1 MWGPSLQFLA
11 APPQTALLFGRLSV
25 AIIGIAIPDRPENGS
40 TALPKYFNY
49 L

>member
-25 AIIGIAIPDRPENGS
+25 AIIGNRDSGS
-40 TALPKYFNY
+40 A
-49 L
+49 